1 MDLTS
6 YSWFYPIILIIVIWD
21 IIWKLVAMWYASRNN
36 HLAWYIVLAIINS
49 VGVLPIFYIFIIC
62 KSVKKS

>member
-1 MDLTS
+1 MDITS
-6 YSWFYPIILIIVIWD
+6 ASWFYPVIIILVIWD

-49 VGVLPIFYIFIIC
+49 VGILPILYLFVIR